1 MMQGISGGMQM
12 MHSARTESKMSNEQ
26 SEKLSSLLETYDS
39 DSLSDD
45 DAKKLVSEIKEL
57 GIQPGS
63 DLTNALSESGI
74 DARGLADQAG
84 VGKGGEGGRPPPP
97 HGGGQGSKGVES
109 VDDAAVS
116 LISDAVAAYE
126 ESTDETES
134 LQSILLSAMEE
145 AGYDASEP
153 LISFY
158 A

>member
-1 MMQGISGGMQM
+1 MMQGITGGMQAV
-12 MHSARTESKMSNEQ
+12 HSARPESKMTNEQ
-26 SEKLSSLLETYDS
+26 SEKLSSLLESYDA

-57 GIQPGS
+57 DIQPGA
-63 DLTNALSESGI
+63 DLANALGESGI
-74 DARGLADQAG
+74 DARGLAEQAG
-84 VGKGGEGGRPPPP
+84 IGRGGEGGRPPPP
-97 HGGGQGSKGVES
+97 PGGDQGSKGAAS

-126 ESTDETES
+126 ASNDESES

-145 AGYDASEP
+145 AGYDPSEP
-153 LISFY
+153 LVSFY